1 VVEFE
6 NKIIKVGQKMKF
18 VKTLNTEKEFLKDH
32 EKINPNDFFRANFCG
47 DPPNLNVTER
57 VINRVVK

>member
-1 VVEFE
+1 
-6 NKIIKVGQKMKF
+6 MKF